1 MSNTLNLLDMTIT
14 AFILIG
20 AIKIAIAIII
30 LANRYITKIAGKTRT
45 RIDDYAVMIVK
56 GPLTVFIVL
65 FGIIIA
71 LRYWDAKYP
80 GTLPSWI
87 ILNMDV
93 ITSIVSVL
101 IAISVIS
108 FILNNYMGR
117 RIQTIIREN
126 PDRETTFR
134 SIHRLIIY
142 SIYLIGAAIVL
153 TIVFPGLVGIIWSL
167 AIGAG
172 FLAIVVGLGAQKMI
186 GNLLAGINVTIT
198 RPIRLGDAVMIREE
212 FGFVEDITLRHTVI
226 RTWDNRR
233 MIIPNSVLDDE
244 VIINYSLKDPTML
257 VPIFVQI
264 SYESDIDKAMKIMV
278 DVAKKHPDCLPIGD
292 LPNVVLMKFMDSGIS
307 LRLLSRAKDQPTAF
321 TMARDLLYQIKKEF
335 DANGIEIPYPRR
347 YLVMDRKIEER
358 ISKIENMLDQ
368 FVGKNQST
376 NS

>member
-292 LPNVVLMKFMDSGIS
+292 LPNVVLMKFEESGIS

-321 TMARDLLYQIKKEF
+321 MMARDLL
-335 DANGIEIPYPRR
+335 
-347 YLVMDRKIEER
+347 
-358 ISKIENMLDQ
+358 
-368 FVGKNQST
+368 
-376 NS
+376 

>member
-1 MSNTLNLLDMTIT
+1 MNAFDLWDMVIT
-14 AFILIG
+14 ASILIG
-20 AIKIAIAIII
+20 AIIIAIALIIFI
-30 LANRYITKIAGKTRT
+30 NKYITRIVGKTRT
-45 RIDDYAVMIVK
+45 RIDDYALMIVK
-56 GPLTVFIVL
+56 GPLTISIVL
-65 FGIIIA
+65 FGIMVA

-87 ILNMDV
+87 ILNMDI

-108 FILNNYMGR
+108 FTINSYVGR
-117 RIQTIIREN
+117 HIKIIIREN

-134 SIHRLIIY
+134 LIHRLTIY
-142 SIYLIGAAIVL
+142 FVYIIGASIVL
-153 TIVFPGLVGIIWSL
+153 TIVFPGLIGIIWSL
-167 AIGAG
+167 AIGVG
-172 FLAIVVGLGAQKMI
+172 FFAIVIGLGAQKMI

-198 RPIRLGDAVMIREE
+198 RPIRLGDAVMIRGE

-226 RTWDNRR
+226 RVWDNRR

-257 VPIFVQI
+257 VPVFVQI

-292 LPNVVLMKFMDSGIS
+292 LPNVVVMEFAESGIS

-321 TMARDLLYQIKKEF
+321 MMARDLLYQIKKEF

-347 YLVMDRKIEER
+347 YLVMDRKLEEQ
-358 ISKIENMLDQ
+358 ISKIENMLDR
-368 FVGKNQST
+368 FVEKNQST